1 MELKNLIE
9 THLDLPKLSSVLD
22 ELGPPGRLWSVQQ
35 WTRGNLAVLWEAAK
49 GFRPLTLDDLVPPS
63 IAPLSEVV
71 HHGKNS
77 LPVFSHFR
85 KHFCR
90 PAPAPASGASGEGS
104 GDAPVESAA
113 ELVGYNEQ
121 ATGAFTGP
129 GYYVAR
135 ASAESGAV
143 DFDYTKTPAQKAASW
158 PPLAPSSARLGRFVY
173 AGAVDLVRSI
183 SSHVCVGRVRKNG
196 RDEDVWFVLVRE
208 DREEGG
214 SGEGSGEG
222 SS

>member
-9 THLDLPKLSSVLD
+9 THLDLPRLSGVLD
-22 ELGPPGRLWSVQQ
+22 ELGAPGRLWSVQQ

-63 IAPLSEVV
+63 TAPLGDVV

-77 LPVFSHFR
+77 LPLFSHFR

-90 PAPAPASGASGEGS
+90 PAAPPDAAAEAS
-104 GDAPVESAA
+104 P

-121 ATGAFTGP
+121 ATSAFTGP

-135 ASAESGAV
+135 PSAEPGAI

-173 AGAVDLVRSI
+173 AGAIDVVRSI
-183 SSHVCVGRVRKNG
+183 SSHVCIGRVRKNG

-208 DREEGG
+208 DRAEDPQDGAA
-214 SGEGSGEG
+214 

>member
-63 IAPLSEVV
+63 IAPLGEVV

-77 LPVFSHFR
+77 LPMFSHFR

-90 PAPAPASGASGEGS
+90 PAPAS
-104 GDAPVESAA
+104 GDAPVESTP

-143 DFDYTKTPAQKAASW
+143 DFDYTKTPAQKAPSW

-173 AGAVDLVRSI
+173 AGAIDLVRSI

-208 DREEGG
+208 DGA
-214 SGEGSGEG
+214 SGEG